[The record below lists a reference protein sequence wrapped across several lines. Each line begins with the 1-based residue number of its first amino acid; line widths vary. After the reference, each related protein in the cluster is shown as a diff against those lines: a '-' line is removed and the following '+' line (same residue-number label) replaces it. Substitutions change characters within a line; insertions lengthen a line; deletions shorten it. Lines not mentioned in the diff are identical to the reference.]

1 MKTIFVPVFV
11 IIMISC
17 SKKNDDIEVT
27 NIDQLVG
34 NWKWESTCGGIINSC
49 TYPSKTQFLEI
60 DLYANGQYIHKTN
73 DHIDLQADYTL
84 EKTDD
89 ISGTLVLN
97 IDTAIYTEYYSKQEK
112 MPIKIGY
119 NRLNIYRGEL
129 SDSYVKIK

>member
-1 MKTIFVPVFV
+1 MKNLLIPVFV

-17 SKKNDDIEVT
+17 SKQNDDIAVT

-34 NWKWESTCGGIINSC
+34 NWKWESTCGGFINSC
-49 TYPSKTQFLEI
+49 GYPSKTLFQEI

-73 DHIDLQADYTL
+73 NQIDFKADYTL
-84 EKTDD
+84 KKTND

-97 IDTAIYTEYYSKQEK
+97 IDTAIYTEYYSKQLK
-112 MPIKIGY
+112 LPIAIGN
-119 NRLNIYRGEL
+119 NRLNISRGEL